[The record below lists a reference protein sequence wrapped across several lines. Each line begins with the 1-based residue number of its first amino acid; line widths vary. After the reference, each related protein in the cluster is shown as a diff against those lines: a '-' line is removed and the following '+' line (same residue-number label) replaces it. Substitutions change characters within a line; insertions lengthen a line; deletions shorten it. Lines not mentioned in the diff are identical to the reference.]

1 MVVLR
6 PVREPDLR
14 GIQAVG
20 RLFYPPD
27 MTSWTRGPLAA
38 LAASVLLCAG
48 AAGCGS
54 GGARG
59 GGAEESPSPV
69 GKVVDRADEEG
80 RPYREVAQQEAPE
93 VGVEV
98 RPDADG
104 SWDVRLTVRRFR
116 FSPAGTVARPA
127 AGRGL
132 AHLLVDGRLVG
143 RLRTP
148 DYRLPAR
155 LVPRG
160 THHVTA
166 RLYADDDTVW
176 AVAGR
181 PVQSTADIT
190 ASGLA
195 PGAAPSGEESSP
207 GVVGSTGAGAVPS
220 SGAVGT
226 TGAGA
231 PSATGVGA
239 GVGAPSAT
247 AAGVGAGV
255 PSGLG
260 RTGPAGAS
268 PGPVPGGRG
277 SASASVSGWPD
288 PVGSASSSG
297 RLGAAASSGAGGG
310 AGTGSGGGPEDTVS
324 LGPARGAPGGDE
336 GAGAVPRTPAAT
348 LVPVATTV
356 PVAATRVP
364 AVASRAAAVTV
375 PATAIAVPAVASRAV
390 ATTVPAVAREAVV
403 SVADAAER
411 AAGAV
416 RGAGIAAAGGAG
428 RGSPPW
434 PGDAS

>member
-1 MVVLR
+1 
-6 PVREPDLR
+6 
-14 GIQAVG
+14 
-20 RLFYPPD
+20 

-190 ASGLA
+190 AS
-195 PGAAPSGEESSP
+195 
-207 GVVGSTGAGAVPS
+207 
-220 SGAVGT
+220 
-226 TGAGA
+226 
-231 PSATGVGA
+231 
-239 GVGAPSAT
+239 
-247 AAGVGAGV
+247 
-255 PSGLG
+255 
-260 RTGPAGAS
+260 
-268 PGPVPGGRG
+268 
-277 SASASVSGWPD
+277 
-288 PVGSASSSG
+288 
-297 RLGAAASSGAGGG
+297 
-310 AGTGSGGGPEDTVS
+310 
-324 LGPARGAPGGDE
+324 
-336 GAGAVPRTPAAT
+336 
-348 LVPVATTV
+348 
-356 PVAATRVP
+356 
-364 AVASRAAAVTV
+364 
-375 PATAIAVPAVASRAV
+375 
-390 ATTVPAVAREAVV
+390 
-403 SVADAAER
+403 
-411 AAGAV
+411 
-416 RGAGIAAAGGAG
+416 
-428 RGSPPW
+428 
-434 PGDAS
+434 

>member
-1 MVVLR
+1 MRFPGRKRASAIPVVLR
-6 PVREPDLR
+6 VVREPDLR

-27 MTSWTRGPLAA
+27 MTSWTRGSLAA
-38 LAASVLLCAG
+38 LAACVLLCAG

-59 GGAEESPSPV
+59 SGTAEKSASPV
-69 GKVVDRADEEG
+69 GRVVDRADEEG
-80 RPYREVAQQEAPE
+80 RPYREVAQGEAPE

-116 FSPAGTVARPA
+116 FSPAGAAARPA

-166 RLYADDDTVW
+166 RLYADDGTVW

-195 PGAAPSGEESSP
+195 PGAVPSGEASSP
-207 GVVGSTGAGAVPS
+207 G
-220 SGAVGT
+220 AVG
-226 TGAGA
+226 
-231 PSATGVGA
+231 ATEGGP
-239 GVGAPSAT
+239 GSGAPSAT
-247 AAGVGAGV
+247 AAGAGSPGSKEAGPGAKGSGPESKGAV
-255 PSGLG
+255 SPSPAP
-260 RTGPAGAS
+260 TGSSSLPGTHGPTGTASRAGAPKGRADS
-268 PGPVPGGRG
+268 DAGGN
-277 SASASVSGWPD
+277 
-288 PVGSASSSG
+288 
-297 RLGAAASSGAGGG
+297 SGA
-310 AGTGSGGGPEDTVS
+310 SEEHRVGP
-324 LGPARGAPGGDE
+324 GPARGAPVGD
-336 GAGAVPRTPAAT
+336 AGPAAAARVPAAT
-348 LVPVATTV
+348 AAPAAARDTVAGV
-356 PVAATRVP
+356 VDAAT
-364 AVASRAAAVTV
+364 
-375 PATAIAVPAVASRAV
+375 
-390 ATTVPAVAREAVV
+390 
-403 SVADAAER
+403 R
-411 AAGAV
+411 AAGAA
-416 RGAGIAAAGGAG
+416 RDAGTAAAGGAG